1 MRTLNQIKRKNL
13 VKTSVQ
19 TLARKRRTP
28 ILFFIL
34 PLPGLIALL
43 MFSYLPMV
51 GLYIVFER
59 YTYQGG
65 LFGSE
70 FVGLKN
76 FEFFFRNMSNALRAT
91 RNTLVINCFSILF
104 GIAVNVAL
112 AIAVNEIRSV
122 RFRKVTQSIMLFPH
136 FISWVVVGMVFNVL
150 LSEGSG
156 VVNRLLVQLGM
167 DPVKWYTNPWYWWP
181 ILVFANVWKSMGY
194 GSLVYFAALTGFD
207 QNLYEAAEIDG
218 ASRWQKIA
226 KITLPLLKPTI
237 IIMFLLQVGGILG
250 GAVDPIMGMTQ
261 LNPSLLETTDT
272 IATFV
277 YRSAMVNGNFAS
289 GSAITLYQS
298 IFGFLFVTF
307 CNWIVKKVDPEYVL
321 F

>member
-1 MRTLNQIKRKNL
+1 MRILNQIKRKNL
-13 VKTSVQ
+13 VETSVQ

-91 RNTLVINCFSILF
+91 RNT
-104 GIAVNVAL
+104 
-112 AIAVNEIRSV
+112 
-122 RFRKVTQSIMLFPH
+122 LFPH

>member
-1 MRTLNQIKRKNL
+1 MRILNQIKRKNP
-13 VKTSVQ
+13 VETSVQ

-122 RFRKVTQSIMLFPH
+122 RILFH
-136 FISWVVVGMVFNVL
+136 GSLLAWSSMFFLAREAASSTGFWYSWEWILSNGIPTHGTGGQFWSLQMSGRVWGTDL
-150 LSEGSG
+150 LSTL
-156 VVNRLLVQLGM
+156 RL
-167 DPVKWYTNPWYWWP
+167 
-181 ILVFANVWKSMGY
+181 
-194 GSLVYFAALTGFD
+194 
-207 QNLYEAAEIDG
+207 
-218 ASRWQKIA
+218 
-226 KITLPLLKPTI
+226 
-237 IIMFLLQVGGILG
+237 
-250 GAVDPIMGMTQ
+250 
-261 LNPSLLETTDT
+261 
-272 IATFV
+272 
-277 YRSAMVNGNFAS
+277 
-289 GSAITLYQS
+289 
-298 IFGFLFVTF
+298 
-307 CNWIVKKVDPEYVL
+307 
-321 F
+321 

>member
-1 MRTLNQIKRKNL
+1 MTTYEPRGPWSKIHTDLSSLGSIHISNVHILANLEPFRWGSPDFVQKAVTAMHNVHGATAGDIMRILNQIKRKNP
-13 VKTSVQ
+13 VETSVQ

-136 FISWVVVGMVFNVL
+136 FIS
-150 LSEGSG
+150 S
-156 VVNRLLVQLGM
+156 
-167 DPVKWYTNPWYWWP
+167 
-181 ILVFANVWKSMGY
+181 
-194 GSLVYFAALTGFD
+194 
-207 QNLYEAAEIDG
+207 
-218 ASRWQKIA
+218 
-226 KITLPLLKPTI
+226 
-237 IIMFLLQVGGILG
+237 
-250 GAVDPIMGMTQ
+250 
-261 LNPSLLETTDT
+261 
-272 IATFV
+272 
-277 YRSAMVNGNFAS
+277 
-289 GSAITLYQS
+289 
-298 IFGFLFVTF
+298 
-307 CNWIVKKVDPEYVL
+307 
-321 F
+321 

>member
-1 MRTLNQIKRKNL
+1 MRILNQIKRKNP
-13 VKTSVQ
+13 VETSVQ

-122 RFRKVTQSIMLFPH
+122 RFRKVT
-136 FISWVVVGMVFNVL
+136 
-150 LSEGSG
+150 
-156 VVNRLLVQLGM
+156 
-167 DPVKWYTNPWYWWP
+167 
-181 ILVFANVWKSMGY
+181 
-194 GSLVYFAALTGFD
+194 
-207 QNLYEAAEIDG
+207 
-218 ASRWQKIA
+218 
-226 KITLPLLKPTI
+226 
-237 IIMFLLQVGGILG
+237 
-250 GAVDPIMGMTQ
+250 
-261 LNPSLLETTDT
+261 
-272 IATFV
+272 
-277 YRSAMVNGNFAS
+277 
-289 GSAITLYQS
+289 
-298 IFGFLFVTF
+298 
-307 CNWIVKKVDPEYVL
+307 
-321 F
+321 